1 MNFDPGIY
9 LGRAKN
15 ANAFSGSQRSTLV
28 LGPSRS
34 GKTSSLIIPNL
45 LMKGHSSVSTSTKDD
60 VLRVMSERPHRG
72 SLLLFDPSGTVPELP
87 NVSRIGYSP
96 VRKSL
101 TWDGAI
107 LVSRTLTNI
116 SRPGI
121 SDNHWSERAAAL
133 LAPLLH
139 AAALREQS
147 LANFCS
153 LVDARDT
160 TGVLELLIERYG
172 SQHAS
177 SSLLGG
183 ILATEERELSGI
195 WSSASGLLAGMRTDA
210 ARLAASQPSLDLDK
224 FFASPNQLHI
234 VAPSRFQAVTTPLVV
249 GLIDFLVHAT
259 YERSHQGARLLL
271 ALDELANVAPLHNL
285 ASIVSEGGG
294 QGVLTL
300 ACLQDLSQA
309 RARWGEQA
317 QGFLSL
323 FASSVILP
331 GIADRATLEMIR
343 NLGGLHF
350 QLESTLHR
358 ARKGGG
364 RTQTTSWRER
374 SKLSLADSAT
384 GRKGYA
390 LGLNSSKM
398 PQWIQLTP
406 WFNDPR
412 FCHGRFVDPLGEAGQ
427 IEGTRTQLTDSRQ
440 LQK

>member
-1 MNFDPGIY
+1 MVILDPGIY
-9 LGRAKN
+9 LGRAHT

-45 LMKGHSSVSTSTKDD
+45 LMKGHSSVITSTKDD
-60 VLRVMSERPHRG
+60 VLRVMSERPRRG

-87 NVSRIGYSP
+87 HVIRIGYSP

-107 LVSRTLTNI
+107 LVSRSLTDV
-116 SRPGI
+116 SRPGLK
-121 SDNHWSERAAAL
+121 DNHWSERAAAL

-139 AAALREQS
+139 VAALRGS
-147 LANFCS
+147 TLADFCS

-160 TGVLELLIERYG
+160 TGVPEMLLERYG
-172 SQHAS
+172 SSHAS
-177 SSLLGG
+177 TSLLTG

-210 ARLAASQPSLDLDK
+210 ARRAAEQPSLNLDK
-224 FFASPNQLHI
+224 FFAAPHQLHI
-234 VAPSRFQAVTTPLVV
+234 VAPSRFQAVTTPLIV
-249 GLIDFLVHAT
+249 GLIDYLVHAT
-259 YERSHQGARLLL
+259 YDRFQRGARLLL
-271 ALDELANVAPLHNL
+271 ALDELANVAPLPNL

-323 FASSVILP
+323 FSSTVVLP

-343 NLGGLHF
+343 NLGGTHF
-350 QLESTLHR
+350 QAQNTLHR
-358 ARKGGG
+358 SRRGGG
-364 RTQTTSWRER
+364 RTSATSWHER
-374 SKLSLADSAT
+374 SKLTIADIAT

-390 LGLNSSKM
+390 LGLNASKI
-398 PQWIQLTP
+398 PHWIQLTP
-406 WFNDPR
+406 WFDDPR
-412 FCHGRFVDPLGEAGQ
+412 FNQGASVHPPR
-427 IEGTRTQLTDSRQ
+427 
-440 LQK
+440 

>member
-34 GKTSSLIIPNL
+34 GKTSSIIIPNL
-45 LMKGHSSVSTSTKDD
+45 LMKRHSSVSTSTKDD
-60 VLRVMSERPHRG
+60 VLRVMSERPRGG

-87 NVSRIGYSP
+87 NVFRIGYSP

-116 SRPGI
+116 SRPGM

-139 AAALREQS
+139 AAALRELS
-147 LANFCS
+147 LADFCS
-153 LVDARDT
+153 LVDARDS
-160 TGVLELLIERYG
+160 TGVLALLTDRYG

-210 ARLAASQPSLDLDK
+210 ARRAASQPSLDLDK
-224 FFASPNQLHI
+224 FFSSPNQLHI

-259 YERSHQGARLLL
+259 YERSHEGARLLL

-343 NLGGLHF
+343 NLGGSNFH
-350 QLESTLHR
+350 LESTIHR
-358 ARKGGG
+358 ATKGRGG
-364 RTQTTSWRER
+364 SRTTAWRER
-374 SKLSLADSAT
+374 SNLSLADIAT

-390 LGLNSSKM
+390 LGLNASKM
-398 PQWIQLTP
+398 PRWIKLTP

-412 FCHGRFVDPLGEAGQ
+412 FSHGRFVDPLNER
-427 IEGTRTQLTDSRQ
+427 I
-440 LQK
+440 